1 MTIKDGLKLEPTFMI
16 PYYGLRGVEIPDTF
30 RDDLPKF
37 LFESGLRV
45 GVEIGVNEGEY
56 GIKLC
61 KAGLKVYGID
71 PYVAYKE
78 YKTPESYVSHYEQ
91 ALKNLAGLNYTIIK
105 KFSMDALA
113 DFENESLDFVYI
125 DGNHSLPYITEDIF
139 GWETKLRKGGI
150 MSGHDY
156 AFVRGTRE
164 KEIPKIYDGT
174 HVKAAVDACAY
185 IMKVEKLYVLG
196 KRYSEKKG
204 SRDQWRSWFW
214 IKN

>member
-1 MTIKDGLKLEPTFMI
+1 MSIQDGLKLEPTFNI
-16 PYYGLRGVEIPDTF
+16 PYYGLRGVEIPDVW

-37 LFESGLRV
+37 LFESGCRV

-61 KAGLKVYGID
+61 QAGLKVYGID
-71 PYVAYKE
+71 PYIAYKQ
-78 YKTPESYVSHYEQ
+78 YKEPEAYVSHYEQ
-91 ALKNLAGLNYTIIK
+91 ALKHLAGLNYKIIK

-113 DFENESLDFVYI
+113 DFEDGSLDFVYI
-125 DGNHSLPYITEDIF
+125 DGNHTLPYITADIF
-139 GWETKLRKGGI
+139 GWEPKLRKGGI

-174 HVKAAVDACAY
+174 HVKAGVDACAY
-185 IMKVEKLYVLG
+185 IMRVEKLYILG
-196 KRYSEKKG
+196 KRYSKKKG

-214 IKN
+214 IK